1 MDSWD
6 NTQRNV
12 LVVDE
17 VNFLDYNRSEQ
28 AAFERYVNY
37 GVSHK
42 SLMMILIVQDMRA
55 IFKKGAGSPYSKR
68 FFKEPFGPQA
78 GAYIING
85 DSPMTPVANT
95 VAMTTLAVHTLQPH
109 IF

>member
-17 VNFLDYNRSEQ
+17 VNFLGYNRSEQ

-42 SLMMILIVQDMRA
+42 SLMMIVIVQDMRA
-55 IFKKGAGSPYSKR
+55 IFKKGAGSPIPKGSLKNLLDLR
-68 FFKEPFGPQA
+68 LVL
-78 GAYIING
+78 I
-85 DSPMTPVANT
+85 
-95 VAMTTLAVHTLQPH
+95 L
-109 IF
+109 